1 MPKSQ
6 VKFIKLNSAILNCS
20 FLIKRMFKKYYLCIF
35 FVFAFVSCTT
45 AKKAVVVSTKKVQIA
60 DSTQRQFDY
69 YFYEGIRQ
77 KDNQQYDQAIET
89 FRLCLAID
97 SLDAGAQSEIGILY
111 ALIGYNNNAIN
122 CLEKAI
128 KIDPANWWYNV
139 QLISMYSELK
149 NWNRAIEITGNLQKL
164 FPNKEE
170 VYTMLATFYKETK
183 QYEKAIAAFDRL
195 ESLSGINETNSFE
208 KFQLYILLNKPQKG
222 VAEIDKLVNKYPAE
236 TRYKVLRGD
245 IFMQQKM
252 PEKAYEI
259 YQNVLKDDPE
269 NPYVYVSLSEYY
281 KTVNQP
287 EKAMEAIVSA
297 LKSDQL
303 EVETKVSVLGQYVEK
318 LAQDSSKLVETESL
332 FKLLVD
338 RYPMEEQ
345 VHGYYAVFLIY
356 QKRNA
361 EALSE
366 LETMVN
372 INPKND
378 QTWIKIVQI
387 YTVDKNYKQIINT
400 TARAIDNL
408 PKLPVWYFYR
418 GIAQFQLADYHGAMD
433 SYQKGLP
440 LIAPEQAE
448 LKSDFYAQ
456 IADIYFKFEKK
467 DSAFVNYEA
476 SLAANPKNIMVMNN
490 YAYYLSLDKKD
501 LKKAERMSSKTV
513 ELEPKNSTYLDT
525 YAWILYQEGNY
536 SLAKFYIE
544 RAIDNLTKEED
555 PGVVLEHYGDILW
568 MNSKDTKKDD
578 AKALEIWQKS
588 YDAGNKTDELKLKIT
603 NKGWKR

>member
-1 MPKSQ
+1 
-6 VKFIKLNSAILNCS
+6 
-20 FLIKRMFKKYYLCIF
+20 MFKKHSLCLFIVLGF
-35 FVFAFVSCTT
+35 LSCSTTKNAIVS
-45 AKKAVVVSTKKVQIA
+45 APVKVPLN

-69 YFYEGIRQ
+69 YFFEGLNQ
-77 KDNQQYDQAIET
+77 KDNQQYDQALET

-97 SLDAGAQSEIGILY
+97 SLDAGVQSELGILY
-111 ALIGYNNNAIN
+111 AVIGFNDNAVQ

-128 KIDPANWWYNV
+128 KIDPSNWWYNV
-139 QLISMYSELK
+139 RLISMYSGLK
-149 NWNRAIEITGNLQKL
+149 DWKRSIEITTNLQKIY
-164 FPNKEE
+164 PNKEE
-170 VYTMLATFYKETK
+170 IYTMLATFYKETK
-183 QYEKAIAAFDRL
+183 EYDKAIAAFDRL
-195 ESLSGINETNSFE
+195 ENLNGIDESSSFE

-222 VAEIDKLVNKYPAE
+222 VAEIDKLVNKYPSE

-252 PEKAYEI
+252 PDKAFEI
-259 YQNVLKDDPE
+259 YQKVLKDDPE

-281 KTVNQP
+281 KSVNQP
-287 EKAMEAIVSA
+287 DKAMEAIVSA
-297 LKSDQL
+297 LKSDKL
-303 EVETKVSVLGQYVEK
+303 DVETKVSVLGQYVEK
-318 LAQDSSKLVETESL
+318 FAQDSTKLVESEGL

-345 VHGYYAVFLIY
+345 VHGYYTVFLLY

-366 LETMVN
+366 LETMIN

-378 QTWIKIVQI
+378 QTWIRMIQI
-387 YTVDKNYKQIINT
+387 YINDKNYKQILST
-400 TARAIDNL
+400 TARAIENL

-418 GIAQFQLADYHGAMD
+418 GIAQYQLADYRA
-433 SYQKGLP
+433 SLATYEKGMP
-440 LIAPEQAE
+440 LITVEQAE

-525 YAWILYQEGNY
+525 YAWILYQQGNY

-544 RAIDNLTKEED
+544 RAIDNLSKEEEA
-555 PGVVLEHYGDILW
+555 GVVLEHYGDILW
-568 MNSKDTKKDD
+568 MNSKDTGKDD
-578 AKALEIWQKS
+578 AKALEMWQKS
-588 YDAGNKTDELKLKIT
+588 YNSGNKTEELKLKIT